1 MTTTSKDSALSPQIG
16 TILMVAIVLILA
28 ALVLLLAPSL
38 PEWNLSIFTPEPSF
52 IEIKVIHHKS
62 ETGAM
67 IYDSRVTLY
76 HNGTLM
82 YANND
87 LYAVFYKNQQKLPCI
102 VETLNGHLFIPTHHF
117 GVQTLGGAG
126 CQGTYWSPKEKIA
139 LDFSDGT
146 FHPGDQVTVEIY
158 QKPKCT
164 LISRYSTMA

>member
-1 MTTTSKDSALSPQIG
+1 
-16 TILMVAIVLILA
+16 MVAIVLILA
-28 ALVLLLAPSL
+28 ALVLLLAPGL

-52 IEIKVIHHKS
+52 IEIKVIHHQS

-67 IYDSRVTLY
+67 IYDSRVILY

-117 GVQTLGGAG
+117 GVQTLAGAG

-146 FHPGDQVTVEIY
+146 FHPGDKVTVEIY